1 MLIEAL
7 TAAPFVSAALSFFCS
22 TQCGG
27 FSKKLSMLEAE
38 TDIRIGRM
46 RVALVSLLLF
56 CPIALQARGV
66 FVTVTN
72 INDSGPGSLRQA
84 LVDAHDGDFINF
96 ATALFRQTITLSS
109 AELVIEKDITING
122 PGPDRL
128 ALSRS
133 SNTPL
138 RIFHV
143 MPGHTVAIQGLMI
156 TGGGTDDV
164 RKITAASLFV
174 LGSFIGC

>member
-1 MLIEAL
+1 M
-7 TAAPFVSAALSFFCS
+7 
-22 TQCGG
+22 
-27 FSKKLSMLEAE
+27 
-38 TDIRIGRM
+38 
-46 RVALVSLLLF
+46 
-56 CPIALQARGV
+56 
-66 FVTVTN
+66 
-72 INDSGPGSLRQA
+72 
-84 LVDAHDGDFINF
+84 
-96 ATALFRQTITLSS
+96 TLSS
-109 AELVIEKDITING
+109 TELVIEKDITING

>member
-1 MLIEAL
+1 M
-7 TAAPFVSAALSFFCS
+7 TAVP
-22 TQCGG
+22 
-27 FSKKLSMLEAE
+27 
-38 TDIRIGRM
+38 
-46 RVALVSLLLF
+46 
-56 CPIALQARGV
+56 ARYV
-66 FVTVTN
+66 RRSWN
-72 INDSGPGSLRQA
+72 
-84 LVDAHDGDFINF
+84 AHDGDFINF
-96 ATALFRQTITLSS
+96 ATTLNGQTIMLTS

-128 ALSRS
+128 VLSRS